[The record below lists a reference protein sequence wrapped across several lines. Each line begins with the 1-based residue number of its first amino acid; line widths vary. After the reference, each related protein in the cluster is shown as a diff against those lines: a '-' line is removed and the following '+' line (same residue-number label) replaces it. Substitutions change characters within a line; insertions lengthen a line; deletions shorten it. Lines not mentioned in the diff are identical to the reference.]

1 MGVPTIGKH
10 NEIVE
15 KHLHIAEHL
24 AKRWAER
31 QNPRISVDDLLGP
44 ANLGLVK
51 AAADYDSAKSDNFP
65 NYARL
70 RISGEI
76 KDYLRDNDHLSRL
89 DREIVREYESL
100 EGTIEERAEKMGLSA
115 EQIAHLMTIPDKIH
129 NELRT
134 DLRDKEQWEDNPLSM
149 GAYSNNLLDHASGEE
164 QGYDELE
171 NVVEACCQFLMPK
184 TAHCF
189 RLRHLNGK
197 GYQEISVEVGISKTC
212 VFTRLKNAYKFLSE
226 HQTLRN
232 RLGLEPGETRVS
244 IN

>member
-10 NEIVE
+10 NEIIE
-15 KHLHIAEHL
+15 KHLHLAATL
-24 AKRWAER
+24 AKRWSDR
-31 QNPRISVDDLLGP
+31 QNPRVSVDDLIGP

-51 AAADYDSAKSDNFP
+51 AANDYDAAKSDSFP

-76 KDYLRDNDHLSRL
+76 KDYLRENDHLSRL

-100 EGTIEERAEKMGLSA
+100 EGTLEERAEKMGLSD

-129 NELRT
+129 NEVQTNLRGNLHQEFGT
-134 DLRDKEQWEDNPLSM
+134 VPEYENRSLDSVAISEDS
-149 GAYSNNLLDHASGEE
+149 
-164 QGYDELE
+164 GYDEFE
-171 NVVEACCQFLMPK
+171 NVVDTCCKLLSTK

-197 GYQEISVEVGISKTC
+197 GYQEISEELGISKTC
-212 VFTRLKNAYKFLSE
+212 VFTRLKNAYKFLAN
-226 HQTLRN
+226 HTDLRN
-232 RLGLEPGETRVS
+232 RLGLEPGETKVS
-244 IN
+244 N